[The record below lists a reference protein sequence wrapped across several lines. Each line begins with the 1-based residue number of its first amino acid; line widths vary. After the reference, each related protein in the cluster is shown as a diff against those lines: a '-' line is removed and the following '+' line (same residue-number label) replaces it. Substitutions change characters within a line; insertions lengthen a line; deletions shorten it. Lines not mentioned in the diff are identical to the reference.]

1 MGKLKDG
8 KQFSPEFIFMQKRNK
23 AGENNP
29 NFGKI
34 KSPET
39 LAKLTKLVYVY
50 NYDDMSIIGSYST
63 VDCAKTFKLG
73 KDTLSKYIKSGS
85 EASLLKENFIQELNY
100 IIKNNIMPL

>member
-73 KDTLSKYIKSGS
+73 KDTLSKYIKSGLPFKGKLYS
-85 EASLLKENFIQELNY
+85 RTKLHN
-100 IIKNNIMPL
+100 